1 MLFHALCNKK
11 YVLWHNL
18 IPFLIVLLFE
28 GRLNWI
34 LLKNSKNPQWGLV
47 AKGVNILKSQFLKD
61 SSFLHLLW
69 EKLCIYFYILRLDLD
84 SQHDF
89 IFMCFL
95 VEPDREKGF
104 HLDVEDYLS
113 GVLILASEL
122 VSSVTCWLLFWS
134 FCFTVSF

>member
-1 MLFHALCNKK
+1 M
-11 YVLWHNL
+11 
-18 IPFLIVLLFE
+18 
-28 GRLNWI
+28 
-34 LLKNSKNPQWGLV
+34 
-47 AKGVNILKSQFLKD
+47 NILKSRFLKD

-122 VSSVTCWLLFWS
+122 VSSVTCWLLF
-134 FCFTVSF
+134 